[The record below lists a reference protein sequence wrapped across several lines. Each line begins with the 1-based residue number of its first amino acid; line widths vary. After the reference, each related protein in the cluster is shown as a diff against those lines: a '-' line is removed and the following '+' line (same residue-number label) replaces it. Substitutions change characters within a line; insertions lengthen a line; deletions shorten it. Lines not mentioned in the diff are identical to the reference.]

1 METLTTSTPTDMKR
15 ALVLQM
21 SARQKAEALHAEE
34 LQRRRELEH
43 EAARL
48 AAANRA
54 LEEERSVWTASAA
67 EALACNLESALVADM
82 SRRRTPHAFIEEGQ
96 GDAEMSEAV
105 GRAGPL
111 GGGADRGAGPL
122 TMGPQLEVEGVA
134 DVRSRR
140 GRPAGELG
148 WISATQR

>member
-1 METLTTSTPTDMKR
+1 MKR

-34 LQRRRELEH
+34 VQRRRELEF

-54 LEEERSVWTASAA
+54 LEEERSAWTASAA

-82 SRRRTPHAFIEEGQ
+82 SRRRAVPPPPFVAGEQ
-96 GDAEMSEAV
+96 RDAEMAV
-105 GRAGPL
+105 GRSGS
-111 GGGADRGAGPL
+111 AGPL
-122 TMGPQLEVEGVA
+122 TIGPRLEMEVEGGA
-134 DVRSRR
+134 DVRSRG
-140 GRPAGELG
+140 GRPAELG
-148 WISATQR
+148 WMAATQP